1 MKKFAFVCAVSAAV
15 ALQGAASAG
24 DLKGFGTAVCS
35 DITNLWDTAD
45 YEGRSQMVLAIG
57 QWTFGYLSGRN
68 ADAPLGRR
76 RELGALDNDDTA
88 LFIITQCRDF
98 PNVYVY
104 DIVDVIYEAAPYM
117 SAGA

>member
-1 MKKFAFVCAVSAAV
+1 MRKFAVVCAIAV
-15 ALQGAASAG
+15 AAALPGAASAG
-24 DLKGFGTAVCS
+24 DIRGFGAAACS
-35 DITNLWDTAD
+35 DITGLWDAAD
-45 YEGRSQMVLAIG
+45 YEARSQIVTAIG

-68 ADAPLGRR
+68 ADAPLGHR

-104 DIVDVIYEAAPYM
+104 DIVDVLYEAAPYM
-117 SAGA
+117 AGTS